1 MSQLSKLM
9 EWFIKIW
16 ETKYLKNRVC
26 LFQEIK
32 KILNYASKTAYSEFI
47 ILLVEVTFDDDMA
60 QREGLFQNSTA
71 IEDNRAISQLVLF
84 IYEILQVLLY
94 LGKGADQFTPFMP
107 KVFKLSDYHHIK
119 PETMGKVITC

>member
-1 MSQLSKLM
+1 M

-60 QREGLFQNSTA
+60 
-71 IEDNRAISQLVLF
+71 
-84 IYEILQVLLY
+84 
-94 LGKGADQFTPFMP
+94 
-107 KVFKLSDYHHIK
+107 
-119 PETMGKVITC
+119 